1 MALAPQVGEAVTEH
15 IHQYVY
21 NFQVVVCAMKKI
33 KQDTGTDS
41 NKSEGSTKRRQEA
54 AGREDKAKS

>member
-15 IHQYVY
+15 IHQYVC
-21 NFQVVVCAMKKI
+21 NFQVVLRAMKKI

-41 NKSEGSTKRRQEA
+41 NKSEGST
-54 AGREDKAKS
+54 